1 MSNEGLVIVPIQQ
14 KVSFRRRRTVVFLGF
29 ANSRSQFLSAV
40 ILSSKEIRESILSSI
55 NEIIIRRP
63 DDWHLHVRD
72 GAFLNAVVPYTAKV
86 FGRAIIM
93 PNLTP
98 PVITAAG
105 ASAYRDR
112 ILSSLVDGEDFE
124 PLMTA
129 YLTDVTD
136 PAEIARGHEN
146 FVFTAAKLY
155 PAGATTNSDNGVTD
169 IANISRVLE
178 TMEKIGMPLLIHG
191 EVTDPDIDIFDREK
205 VFIDRTL
212 EPTLQRF
219 SDLKIVFEHI
229 TTKEAV
235 DFVKEA
241 GSQIAAT
248 ITPHHLVINR
258 NALFTGGIRPH
269 MYCLPIAKREKH
281 RIALRAAA
289 TSGDASFFLGTDSA
303 PHPVSDKES
312 SCGCAGIFNAP
323 SALEIYA
330 QVFDEEGS
338 LDLLECFASL
348 NGPAFYGLPVNDGSI
363 TLQRGDRPRDPCLS
377 VGHEEIMPFEMEK
390 PVGWKIVA

>member
-1 MSNEGLVIVPIQQ
+1 MFLLAHRQTVLFEERCKPVFSMSERRYIVVEID
-14 KVSFRRRRTVVFLGF
+14 KR
-29 ANSRSQFLSAV
+29 NSLNKR
-40 ILSSKEIRESILSSI
+40 
-55 NEIIIRRP
+55 NEITICRP

-98 PVITAAG
+98 PVITVAG

-178 TMEKIGMPLLIHG
+178 TMEKIGMPLLVHG

-219 SDLKIVFEHI
+219 PDLKVVFEHI

-248 ITPHHLVINR
+248 I
-258 NALFTGGIRPH
+258 
-269 MYCLPIAKREKH
+269 
-281 RIALRAAA
+281 
-289 TSGDASFFLGTDSA
+289 
-303 PHPVSDKES
+303 
-312 SCGCAGIFNAP
+312 
-323 SALEIYA
+323 
-330 QVFDEEGS
+330 
-338 LDLLECFASL
+338 LLTIL
-348 NGPAFYGLPVNDGSI
+348 LLIG
-363 TLQRGDRPRDPCLS
+363 
-377 VGHEEIMPFEMEK
+377 MPFLLAVFAPICIAFPSLSAK
-390 PVGWKIVA
+390 STV